1 VTAIDRAAL
10 VAFTQELVRIE
21 SVNDPERGRSEAPA
35 AELVERQMRAFGW
48 EPAVEEVAPGRP
60 NVVAV
65 VEGGAPGPTLLFE
78 GHTDV
83 VTAGARELWSVD
95 PFGGEIRDGRLYG
108 RGAADM
114 KAGVAAMLFAAA
126 AVERSGPF
134 PGRIVVAAL
143 ADEEGMML
151 GAKRFCTGATAAGVD
166 AAIVCE
172 PEGWEVCTAQ
182 KGALRLRLDARG
194 KMAHGAM
201 PQHGVNPAPALAAFV
216 EAVRAHE
223 RRLQAACGEHPTLG
237 AVYLTPTVIRAGD
250 ELQLNVIPELAWLA
264 VDVRTIPGVDHA
276 DLVAR
281 LRADAARI
289 ETETGVRLELSVVD
303 DRPSTETAA
312 DEAVVQAVVA
322 AHRARFG
329 EDPALG
335 GVPGA
340 TDGTILW
347 RDLGIPVVVYGPGG
361 KWIAHQV
368 DEYVEVDEIGAYAEV
383 YADAARRY
391 LGNGRPDGEA
401 PGNGDG
407 A

>member
-1 VTAIDRAAL
+1 MTAIDQAAL
-10 VAFTQELVRIE
+10 IAFTQELVRIE
-21 SVNDPERGRSEAPA
+21 SVNDPEHGRSEAA
-35 AELVERQMRAFGW
+35 AAALVERQMRAFGW
-48 EPAVEEVAPGRP
+48 EPAVEEVAPSRP
-60 NVVAV
+60 NVVASI
-65 VEGGAPGPTLLFE
+65 EGGQPGPTLLFE

-83 VTAGARELWSVD
+83 VTEGARELWSVE
-95 PFGGEIRDGRLYG
+95 PFGGVIRDGRLYG

-126 AVERSGPF
+126 AVAADGPF

-151 GAKRFCTGATAAGVD
+151 GAKHFCAGEVAAGVD

-172 PEGWEVCTAQ
+172 PEGGEVCTAQ

-201 PQHGVNPAPALAAFV
+201 PQHGINSAPALAAFV
-216 EAVRAHE
+216 EAVARHE
-223 RRLQAACGEHPTLG
+223 WRLQDELGTHPTLG
-237 AVYLTPTVIRAGD
+237 PAYLTPTVIQAGD
-250 ELQLNVIPELAWLA
+250 ELQLNVIPERAWLA
-264 VDVRTIPGVDHA
+264 VDVRTIPGVDHT

-281 LRADAARI
+281 LHADAGRI
-289 ETETGVRLELSVVD
+289 AGETGVQLALSVVD
-303 DRPSTETAA
+303 DRPSTETSKDA
-312 DEAVVQAVVA
+312 AVVRAVVG
-322 AHRARFG
+322 AHEELLDER
-329 EDPALG
+329 PVYG

-347 RDLGIPVVVYGPGG
+347 RELGIPVVVYGPGG

-368 DEYVEVDEIGAYAEV
+368 DEYVEVAEIVTYADV
-383 YADAARRY
+383 YAAAARRY
-391 LGNGRPDGEA
+391 LHDREA
-401 PGNGDG
+401 

>member
-1 VTAIDRAAL
+1 MNAVDRDAL

-21 SVNDPERGRSEAPA
+21 SVNDPAGGRSEAPA
-35 AELVERQMRAFGW
+35 AELVGRQMRAFGW
-48 EPAVEEVAPGRP
+48 EPAFDEVQPGRP

-65 VEGGAPGPTLLFE
+65 LDGGQPGPTLLFE

-83 VTAGARELWSVD
+83 VTEGPRELWSVE

-126 AVERSGPF
+126 AVERGGPF

-151 GAKRFCTGATAAGVD
+151 GAKRFCTTELAASID

-172 PEGWEVCTAQ
+172 PEGGEVCTAQ

-201 PQHGVNPAPALAAFV
+201 PQHGINPAPALAAFV
-216 EAVRAHE
+216 EAVRSHE
-223 RRLQAACGEHPTLG
+223 RRLQQAHGTHPTLG
-237 AVYLTPTVIRAGD
+237 STYLTPTVIRAGD

-264 VDVRTIPGVDHA
+264 VDVRTIPAVDHA
-276 DLVAR
+276 DLVQR
-281 LRADAARI
+281 LRAEAQRIAAA
-289 ETETGVRLELSVVD
+289 TGVRLELSVVD
-303 DRPSTETAA
+303 DRPATETLEGAPVVRA
-312 DEAVVQAVVA
+312 LVEAHEALL
-322 AHRARFG
+322 G
-329 EDPALG
+329 ERPPIG
-335 GVPGA
+335 GVPGT

-347 RDLGIPVVVYGPGG
+347 RELGIPVAVYGPGG

-368 DEYVEVDEIGAYAEV
+368 DEYVEVDELARYADVYAE
-383 YADAARRY
+383 AALRF
-391 LGNGRPDGEA
+391 LHS
-401 PGNGDG
+401 DG
-407 A
+407 AKA

>member
-1 VTAIDRAAL
+1 VTLSVDREAA
-10 VAFTQELVRIE
+10 VAFAQELVRIP
-21 SVNDPERGRSEAPA
+21 SVNDPDRGLGEAPA
-35 AELVERQMRAFGW
+35 AALVAERMRGFGW
-48 EPAVEEVAPGRP
+48 EPVVEEVAPGRP

-65 VEGGAPGPTLLFE
+65 VDGGEPGPTLLFE

-83 VTAGARELWSVD
+83 VGEGPREGWSVE

-108 RGAADM
+108 RGSADM
-114 KAGVAAMLFAAA
+114 KAGVASMLFAAE
-126 AVERSGPF
+126 AVARRPFSG
-134 PGRIVVAAL
+134 RLVVAAL

-151 GAKRFCTGATAAGVD
+151 GAKRFCSTELARTVD

-201 PQHGVNPAPALAAFV
+201 PQHGRNPAPALAAFV
-216 EAVRAHE
+216 AAVGEHE
-223 RRLQAACGEHPTLG
+223 RRLLAEHGEHPTLG
-237 AVYLTPTVIRAGD
+237 PVYLTPTVVRAGD
-250 ELQLNVIPELAWLA
+250 ELQLNVIPERAWLA

-276 DLVAR
+276 ELVER
-281 LRADAARI
+281 LRAICARI
-289 ETETGVRLELSVVD
+289 AAETGVELALSVID
-303 DRPSTETAA
+303 DRPSTETPADAA
-312 DEAVVQAVVA
+312 LVRAVVD
-322 AHRARFG
+322 AHRTHRG
-329 EDPALG
+329 EEPELG

-368 DEYVEVDEIGAYAEV
+368 DEYVEVDEIGDYAEI
-383 YADAARRY
+383 YADAALRY
-391 LGNGRPDGEA
+391 LAGGVA
-401 PGNGDG
+401 
-407 A
+407 

>member
-1 VTAIDRAAL
+1 VTVDRDAV
-10 VAFTQELVRIE
+10 VAFTQALVRIE
-21 SVNDPERGRSEAPA
+21 SVNDPEGGRSEAPA
-35 AELVERQMRAFGW
+35 AALVERQMRAFGW

-65 VEGGAPGPTLLFE
+65 IEGGEPGPTLLFE

-83 VTAGARELWSVD
+83 VTEGARELWSVD

-126 AVERSGPF
+126 AVERSGRF

-151 GAKRFCTGATAAGVD
+151 GAKRFCTGETAAGVD

-216 EAVRAHE
+216 EAVGRHE
-223 RRLQAACGEHPTLG
+223 RRLQHEHGAHPTLG
-237 AVYLTPTVIRAGD
+237 PTYLTPTVIRAGD

-264 VDVRTIPGVDHA
+264 VDVRTIPAVDHA
-276 DLVAR
+276 ELVVR
-281 LRADAARI
+281 LRAEAERI
-289 ETETGVRLELSVVD
+289 AGETGVQLELSIVD
-303 DRPSTETAA
+303 DRPSTETPA
-312 DEAVVQAVVA
+312 DEAVVRAVVD
-322 AHRARFG
+322 AHRERFG
-329 EDPALG
+329 EPPAYG

-368 DEYVEVDEIGAYAEV
+368 DEYVEVDEIGDYAEL
-383 YADAARRY
+383 YADAALRFLR
-391 LGNGRPDGEA
+391 DGS
-401 PGNGDG
+401 G

>member
-1 VTAIDRAAL
+1 MTVDRDAV
-10 VAFTQELVRIE
+10 VAFARELVRIA
-21 SVNDPERGRSEAPA
+21 SVNDPAGGRSEAPA
-35 AELVERQMRAFGW
+35 AELVAEQMRSFGW
-48 EPAVEEVAPGRP
+48 TPAVEEVEPGRP

-65 VEGGAPGPTLLFE
+65 VDGGGPGRTLLFE

-83 VTAGARELWSVD
+83 VTEGPRELWSVD

-114 KAGVAAMLFAAA
+114 KAGVAAMLFAVD
-126 AVERSGPF
+126 AVARRRPF

-151 GAKRFCTGATAAGVD
+151 GVKRFCRGELARSID

-172 PEGWEVCTAQ
+172 PEGYEVCTAQ

-201 PQHGVNPAPALAAFV
+201 PRHGLNPAPALAAFV
-216 EAVRAHE
+216 AAVAAEE
-223 RRLQAACGEHPTLG
+223 RRLQQELDAHPTLG
-237 AVYLTPTVIRAGD
+237 PPYLTPTVIRAGD
-250 ELQLNVIPELAWLA
+250 ELQLNVIPETAWLA
-264 VDVRTIPGVDHA
+264 VDVRTIPGIDHDA
-276 DLVAR
+276 LVAR
-281 LRADAARI
+281 LRGEAGRI
-289 ETETGVRLELSVVD
+289 AGETGVALELSVID
-303 DRPSTETAA
+303 DRPATETA
-312 DEAVVQAVVA
+312 EEEPVVRAVVE
-322 AHRARFG
+322 AHEALHGRR
-329 EDPALG
+329 PAIG

-347 RDLGIPVVVYGPGG
+347 RELGVPVAVYGPGG

-368 DEYVEVDEIGAYAEV
+368 DEHVEVAEIGEYAEV
-383 YADAARRY
+383 YADAALRY
-391 LGNGRPDGEA
+391 LEDRA
-401 PGNGDG
+401 